1 MNLCLIYPEIA
12 SAQFINNLIL
22 RFYFLSVDRVSDY
35 NSSGLRKSE
44 TAMVWGKTRS
54 AECEIVR
61 LQNISQNIIKTSKCF
76 TLLIFLKHLTIN
88 IDSALPNN
96 LEINT

>member
-1 MNLCLIYPEIA
+1 MPAKTRQKLCKIAERIGLIYPEIA

-22 RFYFLSVDRVSDY
+22 RFDY

-61 LQNISQNIIKTSKCF
+61 LQNIS
-76 TLLIFLKHLTIN
+76 
-88 IDSALPNN
+88 
-96 LEINT
+96 

>member
-1 MNLCLIYPEIA
+1 MPAKTRQKLCKIAERIGLIYPEIA

-22 RFYFLSVDRVSDY
+22 RFCFRIVDRVSDY

-61 LQNISQNIIKTSKCF
+61 LQNIS
-76 TLLIFLKHLTIN
+76 
-88 IDSALPNN
+88 
-96 LEINT
+96 